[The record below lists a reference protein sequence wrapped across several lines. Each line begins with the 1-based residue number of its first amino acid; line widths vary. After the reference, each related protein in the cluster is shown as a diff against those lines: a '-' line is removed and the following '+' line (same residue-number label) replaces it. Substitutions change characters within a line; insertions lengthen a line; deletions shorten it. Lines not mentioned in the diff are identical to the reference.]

1 MKYIFKQIDNTSG
14 HFAETTVEFSAD
26 SLTDILQHF
35 EMFIRGSGFH
45 ATGTLEFVDYEDPYT
60 TPKFEC
66 AEENYED
73 EDLECVEEDYED
85 EDLECVEEDFEDEN
99 LNHEWTQTLRD
110 DSEWPF
116 PKQRPGDL
124 NSDNTGSAVMD
135 WTAAQLIRPPK
146 MKDICPV
153 CKIDTKTMSTH
164 ECWDKNCPKG
174 KDAN

>member
-1 MKYIFKQIDNTSG
+1 MKYIFKQVDDISG
-14 HFAETTVEFSAD
+14 HNAETTIEFSAD
-26 SLTDILQHF
+26 TLSTILEHF

-45 ATGTLEFVDYEDPYT
+45 PTGILEFVDYEDPYT

-73 EDLECVEEDYED
+73 ENEET
-85 EDLECVEEDFEDEN
+85 
-99 LNHEWTQTLRD
+99 HEWTQTLRD

-146 MKDICPV
+146 MEDVCPV
-153 CKIDTKTMSTH
+153 CKIDMQTMLNH
-164 ECWDKNCPKG
+164 ECWDSNCPKG

>member
-1 MKYIFKQIDNTSG
+1 MKYIFKQVDDISG
-14 HFAETTVEFSAD
+14 HNAETTIEFSAD
-26 SLTDILQHF
+26 YLPTILEHF
-35 EMFIRGSGFH
+35 EMFLRGSGFH

-73 EDLECVEEDYED
+73 ENEET
-85 EDLECVEEDFEDEN
+85 
-99 LNHEWTQTLRD
+99 HEWTQTLRD

-146 MKDICPV
+146 MEDVCPV
-153 CKIDTKTMSTH
+153 CKIDMKTMLNH
-164 ECWDKNCPKG
+164 ECWDSNCPKG

>member
-1 MKYIFKQIDNTSG
+1 MKYIFKQIDNISG
-14 HFAETTVEFSAD
+14 RSAETTVEFSAD
-26 SLTDILQHF
+26 YLPDILEQF
-35 EMFIRGSGFH
+35 EMFLRGSGFH
-45 ATGTLEFVDYEDPYT
+45 FSGTLDFVPDEEYYGYT

-73 EDLECVEEDYED
+73 ENEET
-85 EDLECVEEDFEDEN
+85 
-99 LNHEWTQTLRD
+99 HEWTQTLRD

-124 NSDNTGSAVMD
+124 NSDSTGPAVMD

-146 MKDICPV
+146 MEDVCPI
-153 CKIDTKTMSTH
+153 CKIDMQTMSTH

>member
-1 MKYIFKQIDNTSG
+1 MKYIFKQVDNISG
-14 HFAETTVEFSAD
+14 YNAETTIEFSAD
-26 SLTDILQHF
+26 TLSTILEHF

-45 ATGTLEFVDYEDPYT
+45 PTGTLEFVDYEDPYT

-73 EDLECVEEDYED
+73 DNVEET
-85 EDLECVEEDFEDEN
+85 
-99 LNHEWTQTLRD
+99 HEWTQTLRD

-124 NSDNTGSAVMD
+124 NSDSTGSAVMD

-146 MKDICPV
+146 MEDICPV
-153 CKIDTKTMSTH
+153 CKIDTQTMLNH
-164 ECWDKNCPKG
+164 ECWDSNCPKG

>member
-1 MKYIFKQIDNTSG
+1 MKYIFKQVDDISG
-14 HFAETTVEFSAD
+14 HNAETTIEFSAD
-26 SLTDILQHF
+26 TLSTILEHF

-73 EDLECVEEDYED
+73 DDVEDDEET
-85 EDLECVEEDFEDEN
+85 
-99 LNHEWTQTLRD
+99 HEWTQTLRD

-124 NSDNTGSAVMD
+124 NGPAVMD

-146 MKDICPV
+146 MEDVCPV
-153 CKIDTKTMSTH
+153 CKIDMKTMLNH
-164 ECWDKNCPKG
+164 ECWDNNCPKG

>member
-1 MKYIFKQIDNTSG
+1 MKYIFKQIDDISG
-14 HFAETTVEFSAD
+14 HNAETTIEFSAD
-26 SLTDILQHF
+26 TLSTILEHF

-45 ATGTLEFVDYEDPYT
+45 PTGTLEFVDYEDPYT

-73 EDLECVEEDYED
+73 DDVEET
-85 EDLECVEEDFEDEN
+85 
-99 LNHEWTQTLRD
+99 HEWTQTLRD

-124 NSDNTGSAVMD
+124 NSDSTGSAVMD

-146 MKDICPV
+146 MENVCPV
-153 CKIDTKTMSTH
+153 CKIDMKTMLNH
-164 ECWDKNCPKG
+164 ECWDNNCPKG

>member
-1 MKYIFKQIDNTSG
+1 MKYIFKQVDDISG
-14 HFAETTVEFSAD
+14 HNAETTIEFSAD
-26 SLTDILQHF
+26 YLPTILEHF
-35 EMFIRGSGFH
+35 EMFLRGSGFH

-73 EDLECVEEDYED
+73 DDVEET
-85 EDLECVEEDFEDEN
+85 
-99 LNHEWTQTLRD
+99 HEWTQTLRD

-116 PKQRPGDL
+116 PTQRPGDL
-124 NSDNTGSAVMD
+124 NGPAVMD

-146 MKDICPV
+146 MEDVCPV
-153 CKIDTKTMSTH
+153 CKIDNQTMLNH

>member
-1 MKYIFKQIDNTSG
+1 MKYIFKQVDNISG
-14 HFAETTVEFSAD
+14 HNAETTIEFSAD
-26 SLTDILQHF
+26 TLSTILEHF

-73 EDLECVEEDYED
+73 DDVEET
-85 EDLECVEEDFEDEN
+85 
-99 LNHEWTQTLRD
+99 HEWTQTLRD

-124 NSDNTGSAVMD
+124 NSDTTGSAVMD

-146 MKDICPV
+146 MEDVCPV
-153 CKIDTKTMSTH
+153 CKIDMKTMLNH
-164 ECWDKNCPKG
+164 ECWDNNCPKG

>member
-1 MKYIFKQIDNTSG
+1 MKYIFKQVDNISG
-14 HFAETTVEFSAD
+14 HNAETTIEFSAD
-26 SLTDILQHF
+26 TLSTILEHF

-45 ATGTLEFVDYEDPYT
+45 PTGTLEFVDYEDPYT

-73 EDLECVEEDYED
+73 ENEET
-85 EDLECVEEDFEDEN
+85 
-99 LNHEWTQTLRD
+99 HEWTQTLRD

-124 NSDNTGSAVMD
+124 NSDTTGSAVMD
-135 WTAAQLIRPPK
+135 WTAAQLIRSPK
-146 MKDICPV
+146 MKDVCPICT
-153 CKIDTKTMSTH
+153 IDTQTMLNH
-164 ECWDKNCPKG
+164 ECWDSNCPKG

>member
-1 MKYIFKQIDNTSG
+1 MKYIFKQIDNISG
-14 HFAETTVEFSAD
+14 HSAETTIEFSAD
-26 SLTDILQHF
+26 YLPTILEHF
-35 EMFIRGSGFH
+35 EMFLRGSGFH
-45 ATGTLEFVDYEDPYT
+45 PTGTLEFVDYEDPYT

-66 AEENYED
+66 AEENYE
-73 EDLECVEEDYED
+73 EEN
-85 EDLECVEEDFEDEN
+85 EET
-99 LNHEWTQTLRD
+99 HEWTQTLRD

-124 NSDNTGSAVMD
+124 NEPAVMD

-146 MKDICPV
+146 MEDVCPV
-153 CKIDTKTMSTH
+153 CKIDNETMLNH

>member
-1 MKYIFKQIDNTSG
+1 MKYIFKQVDDISG
-14 HFAETTVEFSAD
+14 HNAETTIEFSAD
-26 SLTDILQHF
+26 YLPTILEHF

-45 ATGTLEFVDYEDPYT
+45 PTGILEFVDYEDPYT

-73 EDLECVEEDYED
+73 DDVEET
-85 EDLECVEEDFEDEN
+85 
-99 LNHEWTQTLRD
+99 HEWTQTLRD

-124 NSDNTGSAVMD
+124 NSDTTGSAVMD

-146 MKDICPV
+146 MEDICPV
-153 CKIDTKTMSTH
+153 CKIDTQTMLNH

>member
-1 MKYIFKQIDNTSG
+1 MKYIFKQVDDISG
-14 HFAETTVEFSAD
+14 HNAETTIEFSAEY
-26 SLTDILQHF
+26 LPTILEHF

-45 ATGTLEFVDYEDPYT
+45 PSGTLEFVDYEDPYT

-73 EDLECVEEDYED
+73 DDVEET
-85 EDLECVEEDFEDEN
+85 
-99 LNHEWTQTLRD
+99 HEWTQTLRD

-124 NSDNTGSAVMD
+124 NSDTTGSAVMD

-146 MKDICPV
+146 MEDVCPV
-153 CKIDTKTMSTH
+153 CKINMQTMSTH